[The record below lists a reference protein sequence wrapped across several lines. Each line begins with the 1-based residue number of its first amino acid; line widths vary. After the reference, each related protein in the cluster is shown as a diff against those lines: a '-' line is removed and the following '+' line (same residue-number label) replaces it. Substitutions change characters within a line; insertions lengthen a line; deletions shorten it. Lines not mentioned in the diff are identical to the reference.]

1 MLIGYLE
8 NVCSDRALERYNNMR
23 MDLRFFI
30 DHDIDEP
37 TPDHSTFCK
46 SRKRIPIEVFQEGF
60 DYDPIPYTYTCSEGQ
75 KFEYQ
80 QTAKLGG
87 YYNKRYLSKKKQC
100 DKCLAKIS
108 CVGKRGY

>member
-1 MLIGYLE
+1 FLYSKTGKPSIDPIVFFKCMLIGYLE

-75 KFEYQ
+75 KFEY
-80 QTAKLGG
+80 
-87 YYNKRYLSKKKQC
+87 
-100 DKCLAKIS
+100 
-108 CVGKRGY
+108 